1 MHLNNS
7 HLICLNRH
15 QQIYIDHPDEQCSC
29 HLRSDSDV
37 VICPCKFDEDC
48 CKGGCRPWDTWI
60 VASTMPFSPYMVGSG
75 HFQLPEINV
84 CCIPPELV
92 IWLRIA
98 SLDFCLTMFD
108 LFLFLQVNPYVV
120 ASWDLQ
126 TCFFTATSIVY
137 IYVCHIYIH
146 THIIHMCVYIGIPE
160 GDGERE
166 REIIRQYIYT

>member
-1 MHLNNS
+1 
-7 HLICLNRH
+7 
-15 QQIYIDHPDEQCSC
+15 
-29 HLRSDSDV
+29 
-37 VICPCKFDEDC
+37 
-48 CKGGCRPWDTWI
+48 
-60 VASTMPFSPYMVGSG
+60 MVGSG